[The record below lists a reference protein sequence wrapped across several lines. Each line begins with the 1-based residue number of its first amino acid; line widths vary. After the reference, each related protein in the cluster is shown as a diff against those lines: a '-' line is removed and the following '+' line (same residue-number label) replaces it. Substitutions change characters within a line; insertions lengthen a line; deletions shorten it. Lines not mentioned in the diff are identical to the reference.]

1 MIPERLRPAV
11 QRAVDVIPE
20 PVAERVLPWKRAA
33 FRTAGVATVPAA
45 ERRLLIGP
53 VNSAGQA
60 HAWARA
66 ASAIPGTA
74 AMNVMFRTNEDVFAF
89 PADQSVGTTYAITNR
104 RWQRAQRRALSRG
117 FTHVLIES
125 GRRLLGPGSDVDA
138 DIRALSARGVLVG
151 LVWHGSDIRIPSIHA
166 GMDPDSPFRGG
177 RYADQERLEEITR
190 RNHELI
196 SRCGLPSLVSTP
208 DLLEFVPGA
217 TWLPVVV
224 EADRWAR
231 ESAGP
236 VLMRERPV
244 VVHAPSR
251 AGLKGTALV
260 TGMLRGLDAEGLIEY
275 REVAGVPAR
284 DMPGVYGE
292 ADIVLDQFS
301 LGIYGVAA
309 CEALAA
315 ERLVISHVS
324 DQVRGVV
331 RNRTGW
337 ELPVLEARAAEL
349 EGVLRDVLGDRDG
362 ARRLAEQ
369 GPEFVADVHDGTR
382 SRAALETLLGARTE
396 SSSRA
401 WET

>member
-1 MIPERLRPAV
+1 MLPERLRPAV
-11 QRAVDVIPE
+11 QRAVDALPE

-33 FRTAGVATVPAA
+33 FRDAGVAAVPAA

-60 HAWARA
+60 HAWTLA
-66 ASAIPGTA
+66 ASAIPGTV
-74 AMNVMFRTNEDVFAF
+74 AMNVMFRTDEDVFAF
-89 PADQSVGTTYAITNR
+89 PADQSVSTTYAITNK
-104 RWQRAQRRALSRG
+104 RWQRAQRRAVSRG
-117 FTHVLIES
+117 FSHVLIES
-125 GRRLLGPGSDVDA
+125 GRRLLGPGGDVDS
-138 DIRALSARGVLVG
+138 DIRALSDRGARVG
-151 LVWHGSDIRIPSIHA
+151 LVWHGSDIRVPSVHA
-166 GMDPDSPFRGG
+166 GMEPDSPFQDG
-177 RYADQERLEEITR
+177 RYADQARLEEITR

-196 SRCGLPSLVSTP
+196 ARSGLPSFVSTP

-217 TWLPVVV
+217 TWLPVVID
-224 EADRWAR
+224 ADRWVRAA
-231 ESAGP
+231 AGP
-236 VLMRERPV
+236 VLVRERPV

-260 TGMLRGLDAEGLIEY
+260 SDLLRRLDAEGLIEY
-275 REVAGVPAR
+275 RAVEGVRAQ

-315 ERLVISHVS
+315 GKLVISHVS
-324 DQVRGVV
+324 EQVRGAVQA
-331 RNRTGW
+331 RTGR
-337 ELPVLEARAAEL
+337 ELPVLEARAADL
-349 EGVLRDVLGDRDG
+349 EGVLRGVLADRDV
-362 ARRLAEQ
+362 AQRFAER
-369 GPEFVADVHDGTR
+369 GPGFVSEVHDGAR
-382 SRAALETLLGARTE
+382 SRAALEPFLGAPTD